1 MQAASSR
8 LAYGIQNG
16 ETAFGDKILLL
27 QVPKEHVVI
36 YTICPVLAQFFRC
49 LSKDAL
55 QLQNVKPPSHVSQD
69 AYTTRNN
76 ACDVL
81 GLPRQ
86 QNQIL
91 LEGWHDLH
99 RLSSSLLTL
108 DIVLCL
114 QMYMR
119 LGHGRCWKRHAMRW
133 VYSSQLHRVPRS
145 TDWTLMHQSH
155 TVLDTVLQPGGD
167 VGLF

>member
-1 MQAASSR
+1 MQAASCR

-16 ETAFGDKILLL
+16 QTAFSDKILLL
-27 QVPKEHVVI
+27 QVVKEHAVM
-36 YTICPVLAQFFRC
+36 YTLCPVFAQFFRC

-55 QLQNVKPPSHVSQD
+55 HSQNVKPPSHVAQD
-69 AYTTRNN
+69 AYTTCNS
-76 ACDVL
+76 ACNVL

-114 QMYMR
+114 QMYMK
-119 LGHGRCWKRHAMRW
+119 LGHGRCGKRHAMRW
-133 VYSSQLHRVPRS
+133 VYSQPHRVPRS

-155 TVLDTVLQPGGD
+155 TLLDTVLQTGGD
-167 VGLF
+167 VALF